1 MIRMSTVKRYKGLVL
16 DIIRDDAEWE
26 GWTVLIS
33 AKSLELADTLGET
46 DLEKKIMVLDSRRS
60 LQETFKTFIHEILH
74 ILINDHNRDREHE
87 RIYKLGDA
95 ITADLSPLEK
105 TVILGRIGRTAVV
118 DE

>member
-1 MIRMSTVKRYKGLVL
+1 MIRMSTIKRYKGAVL
-16 DIIRDDAEWE
+16 DFIKSDEQWE

-33 AKSLELADTLGET
+33 SKSLELSDTLGET
-46 DLEKKIMVLDSRRS
+46 NVEKKIMILDSRRS
-60 LQETFKTFIHEILH
+60 IQETFMTLIHEVLH
-74 ILINDHNRDREHE
+74 VLIDDRGRNREHE